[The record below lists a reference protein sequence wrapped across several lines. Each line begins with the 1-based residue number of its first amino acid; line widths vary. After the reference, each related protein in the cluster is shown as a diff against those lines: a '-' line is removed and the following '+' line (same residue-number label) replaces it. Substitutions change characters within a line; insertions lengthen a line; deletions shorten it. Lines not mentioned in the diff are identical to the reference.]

1 MIEKL
6 LERQFLKKFNKFK
19 QNVINYESTHPEK
32 IEEEID
38 CSDYDEI
45 EPYIN
50 KLISNF
56 LFKNIYAKIICKN
69 LSEIINYSY
78 NHFWLNRNII
88 NKQKEFS
95 KNFYEAMINY
105 RKPKRTLSII
115 YNEAGPLIY
124 NNNSVKEMFE
134 KKEFIDHILNLR
146 LKPDQYEKYINN
158 ISEEKQK
165 YFIDK
170 SIEMKVPIPHN
181 AYSINYYK
189 GNNYNYIQERIL
201 DIIKYD
207 NCFSI
212 KTFCKDPK
220 TLNEINNFLDQ
231 SPDIV
236 FKSIKEITDYFLK
249 RQEFIKNGYIKKKE
263 IDTTNINYIIEQ
275 LLKEIIKYDNTPPS
289 EIDHTYGGYSIVFM
303 TNTKV
308 LKIGDTR
315 ETEKFPDNPYIVK
328 PLIRRTISNNND
340 ESYFIEVTE
349 KVQKLNNGEISE
361 EDIYQL
367 YKNLRDLGIV
377 WTDTEAKNMGKLIKD
392 NIIHWDK
399 TLSDESTKQ
408 NFDGKRGDFVLK
420 KGDFVLLDADYLF
433 KVGDNNI
440 LYPNGSRAKEFEERY
455 KKEKE
460 INKDDNNENYLKNE
474 SKKQKTI

>member
-1 MIEKL
+1 
-6 LERQFLKKFNKFK
+6 
-19 QNVINYESTHPEK
+19 
-32 IEEEID
+32 
-38 CSDYDEI
+38 
-45 EPYIN
+45 
-50 KLISNF
+50 
-56 LFKNIYAKIICKN
+56 
-69 LSEIINYSY
+69 
-78 NHFWLNRNII
+78 
-88 NKQKEFS
+88 
-95 KNFYEAMINY
+95 
-105 RKPKRTLSII
+105 
-115 YNEAGPLIY
+115 
-124 NNNSVKEMFE
+124 
-134 KKEFIDHILNLR
+134 
-146 LKPDQYEKYINN
+146 
-158 ISEEKQK
+158 
-165 YFIDK
+165 
-170 SIEMKVPIPHN
+170 MKVPIPHN